1 MSQLQ
6 YSLEI
11 LGFEN
16 MEEVTVDGL
25 KKAFK
30 VTVLKAHPDKGGHP
44 DDFDKLLAAYVYLV
58 ETVDRLNGGRRTLEG
73 VISPEELK
81 ESRVDEWI
89 NRLPVEI
96 SFC

>member
-11 LGFEN
+11 LGFEKI
-16 MEEVTVDGL
+16 EDVHADSL

-44 DDFDKLLAAYVYLV
+44 DDFDKLLAAYVYLL
-58 ETVDRLNGGRRTLEG
+58 ETVDRLNGGRRT
-73 VISPEELK
+73 
-81 ESRVDEWI
+81 
-89 NRLPVEI
+89 
-96 SFC
+96 